1 LLKYVHGGEY
11 HAYNPDVV
19 RTLQQAV
26 QSGEYSDYQ
35 EYAKLVNERPATTLR
50 DLLAITP
57 GENAVNIADVEPA
70 SELFK
75 RFDTAAMSIGA
86 LSPEAHEALA
96 EAMK

>member
-1 LLKYVHGGEY
+1 M
-11 HAYNPDVV
+11 V

-57 GENAVNIADVEPA
+57 GENAVNIADVEPK
-70 SELFK
+70 K
-75 RFDTAAMSIGA
+75 RTV
-86 LSPEAHEALA
+86 
-96 EAMK
+96 